1 MFCSNCGTQLSDE
14 SLFCSKCGKP
24 AKENGNIFENS
35 TKHKVTIFRESQ
47 MYLVNPPVNISINN
61 KMNRSIENG
70 GTMELEL
77 EEGQYKFEFSMS
89 FRKKAIDLKVNKDI
103 QLTVKW
109 SKLTGAL
116 VIDVS

>member
-24 AKENGNIFENS
+24 TQVNVNVLEKS
-35 TKHKVTIFRESQ
+35 TKYKVTIFRESQ
-47 MYLVNPPVNISINN
+47 IYLVNPPVNISINN
-61 KMNRSIENG
+61 KMSRSIENG

-89 FRKKAIDLKVNKDI
+89 FRKKAIDLEVNKDI
-103 QLTVKW
+103 QITVKW
-109 SKLTGAL
+109 SRLTGAL
-116 VIDVS
+116 IIDVS